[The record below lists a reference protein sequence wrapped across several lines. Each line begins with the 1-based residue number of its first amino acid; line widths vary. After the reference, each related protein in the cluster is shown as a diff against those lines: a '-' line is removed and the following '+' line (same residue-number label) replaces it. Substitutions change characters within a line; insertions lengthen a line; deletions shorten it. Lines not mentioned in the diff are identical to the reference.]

1 MDLDLELKL
10 KIKKDQF
17 LRTLLYLTEKERKV
31 ILNHVKIVLRN
42 ISLELCVMD
51 QKYDKIK
58 SENKLKAW
66 KIICDVSDTLNAVS
80 TLVHGKNTPEL
91 ITHYLHL
98 ISLYANFDLLN
109 KNLFLKIIG
118 IKILLVILWK

>member
-109 KNLFLKIIG
+109 K
-118 IKILLVILWK
+118 